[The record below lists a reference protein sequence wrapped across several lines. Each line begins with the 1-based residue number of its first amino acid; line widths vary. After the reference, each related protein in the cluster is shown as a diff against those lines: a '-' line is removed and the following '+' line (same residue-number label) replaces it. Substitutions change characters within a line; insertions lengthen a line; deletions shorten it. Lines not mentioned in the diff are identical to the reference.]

1 MKFSEKWLR
10 EWVDPA
16 VTSAELCEQLTM
28 AGLEVEA
35 CEPVAPAFS
44 GVVVGEVKT
53 LAPHPQADR
62 LQICQV
68 DIGAAE
74 ALSIVCG
81 AQNVRLGMKV
91 PTACIGAR
99 LPAGMRIKKTRLRGV
114 ESQGMLCSAREL
126 GLAEAAEGLMALPPE
141 ALPGTDVRQLLD
153 LDDHAIE
160 LGLTPNRSDCLSV
173 AGIAREVAVLNRCGL
188 AAPAAASPTPTASS
202 SEVFAVEI
210 LQPAACPRY
219 VGCVVRGIDPR
230 AVTPLW
236 MQERLRRSGLRS
248 ISAVVDIS
256 NYVMLEL
263 GQPMHAFDLDRLS
276 GGIQVRLARPGEKIT
291 LLDEQQ
297 LSLTEDT
304 LVIADHHQAV
314 AMAGIMGGL
323 ESAVDETTENL
334 FLESAFFT
342 PASIAGR
349 ARQYGLH
356 TDSSHRFERGVDY
369 ELPARAMDRA
379 LSLLLEIVGGEA
391 GPVMETLSQA
401 HLPAHQAISLR
412 AERVER
418 LLGLRVASDEIAD
431 ILVRL
436 GFRLN
441 EQSADS
447 WEVEVPSFRFDI
459 SMEADLIE
467 EIARIYGFHRLPETR
482 PMVGMKIAARD
493 PARRNRQRL
502 RHVLVDRGYQEVI
515 TYSFV
520 DARLQQLLD
529 PGITP
534 IALANPISPDT
545 AVMRTTLWA
554 GLLQALA
561 YNMNRQ
567 QRRVRLF
574 ECGSQFIPQEGGHSE
589 PQVVAGV
596 ASGPVCP
603 EQWGSD
609 ERPVDFFDVKGDLE
623 VLLAT
628 LGQDSGAVSFIS
640 EDPHPALHPG
650 QAACLRSSAGDCLGW
665 LGALH
670 PRVCRALQL
679 EQKVL
684 VFELNFNMIAGPGTA
699 QFRELSKFPAIR
711 RDLAIVVDE
720 AVTAGDLQAC
730 IRETAGEGLQQLQ
743 LFDVF
748 RGKGID
754 SGKKSLALGLT
765 LQAFSRT
772 LTDSEIDALIE
783 RVLRQLQQRFGATL
797 RE

>member
-1 MKFSEKWLR
+1 MKFSEQWLR

-35 CEPVAPAFS
+35 YEPVAPPFS
-44 GVVVGEVKT
+44 GIVVGEVET

-62 LQICQV
+62 LQLCQV
-68 DIGAAE
+68 NIGAAGP
-74 ALSIVCG
+74 LSIVCG
-81 AQNVRLGMKV
+81 AANVRVGMKV
-91 PTACIGAR
+91 PTACIGAC
-99 LPAGMRIKKTRLRGV
+99 LPGDIRIKKTRLRGV
-114 ESQGMLCSAREL
+114 ESQGMLCSAKEL
-126 GLAEAAEGLMALPPE
+126 GLAEAAEGLLDLPPE
-141 ALPGTDVRQLLD
+141 VLPGTDLRQLLG

-173 AGIAREVAVLNRCGL
+173 AGVAREVAVINRCAL
-188 AAPAAASPTPTASS
+188 QEPDVQAPAMLGNAT
-202 SEVFAVEI
+202 FAVEV

-219 VGCVVRGIDPR
+219 VGCVLRGIDSQ

-256 NYVMLEL
+256 NHVMLEL

-276 GGIQVRLARPGEKIT
+276 GGIQLRYAQPGEPIT

-314 AMAGIMGGL
+314 AVAGIMGGL
-323 ESAVDETTENL
+323 ESAVGEATTNL

-342 PASIAGR
+342 PEALAGK

-369 ELPARAMDRA
+369 ELPARAMARA

-391 GPVMETLSQA
+391 GPVMEA
-401 HLPAHQAISLR
+401 VVPDHLPGRQAVNLR

-418 LLGLRVASDEIAD
+418 LLGIPVAHDDITD
-431 ILVRL
+431 ILTRL
-436 GFRLN
+436 GFHLC
-441 EQSADS
+441 EQAPGS
-447 WEVEVPSFRFDI
+447 WSVVAPSFRFDI
-459 SMEADLIE
+459 TREVDLVE
-467 EIARIYGFHRLPETR
+467 EIARIYGYHQLPETQAV
-482 PMVGMKIAARD
+482 VGTQISARD
-493 PARRNRQRL
+493 LAGNERRRL
-502 RHVLVDRGYQEVI
+502 AHVLVDRGYQEVI
-515 TYSFV
+515 SYSFV

-529 PGITP
+529 PDITP
-534 IALANPISPDT
+534 IPLANPLSPDT
-545 AVMRTTLWA
+545 AVMRTNLWT
-554 GLLQALA
+554 GLLQALI

-574 ECGSQFIPQEGGHSE
+574 ECGSKFLSHERGHSE
-589 PQVVAGV
+589 PQIIAGLAV
-596 ASGPVCP
+596 GSVYP
-603 EQWGSD
+603 EQWGSVG
-609 ERPVDFFDVKGDLE
+609 RSVDFFDVKGDLE
-623 VLLAT
+623 ALLAS
-628 LGQDSGAVSFIS
+628 LGQDHAAVRFSN
-640 EDPHPALHPG
+640 ENPHPALHPG
-650 QAACLRSSAGDCLGW
+650 QAACLRSPQGDCLGW
-665 LGALH
+665 LGSLH
-670 PRVCRALQL
+670 PRVCHALQL
-679 EQKVL
+679 VQNVL
-684 VFELNFNMIAGPGTA
+684 VFELNFNMIGRSGTA
-699 QFRELSKFPAIR
+699 QFQELSKFPTIR

-720 AVTAGDLQAC
+720 AIPAGILQSC
-730 IRETAGEGLQQLQ
+730 IRETAGEDLRQLQ

-772 LTDSEIDALIE
+772 LTDKEIDALIE
-783 RVLRQLQQRFGATL
+783 RVLRQVQQKFGATL
-797 RE
+797 RD

>member
-35 CEPVAPAFS
+35 CEPVAPPFS
-44 GVVVGEVKT
+44 GIVVGEVET

-62 LQICQV
+62 LQICRV
-68 DIGAAE
+68 NIGAAGT
-74 ALSIVCG
+74 LSIVCG

-91 PTACIGAR
+91 PTACIGAL

-114 ESQGMLCSAREL
+114 ESQGMLCSAKEL
-126 GLAEAAEGLMALPPE
+126 GLAETAEGLMALPPE

-153 LDDHAIE
+153 LDDQAIE

-173 AGIAREVAVLNRCGL
+173 AGIAREVAVLNRCEL
-188 AAPAAASPTPTASS
+188 TAPATAVPTASHKA
-202 SEVFAVEI
+202 VFAIEV
-210 LQPAACPRY
+210 LQPAVCPRY
-219 VGCVVRGIDPR
+219 VGCVVRGINPR

-248 ISAVVDIS
+248 ISPVVDIS

-276 GGIQVRLARPGEKIT
+276 GGIQVRFARPGEKIT

-297 LSLTEDT
+297 LAMTADT

-323 ESAVDETTENL
+323 ESAVDEGTENL

-342 PASIAGR
+342 PEAIAGR

-369 ELPARAMDRA
+369 ELPARAMARA
-379 LSLLLEIVGGEA
+379 LSLLLEIVGGES
-391 GPVMETLSQA
+391 GPIMETASQA
-401 HLPAHQAISLR
+401 HLPAYQAVSLR

-418 LLGLRVASDEIAD
+418 LLGIRVASDEIAD
-431 ILVRL
+431 ILARL
-436 GFRLN
+436 GFGLN

-447 WEVEVPSFRFDI
+447 WAVAVPSSRFDI
-459 SMEADLIE
+459 SIEADLIE

-482 PMVGMKIAARD
+482 PMVRMKIAAHD
-493 PARRNRQRL
+493 QARRDRQRL
-502 RHVLVDRGYQEVI
+502 RQVLVDRGYQEVI

-529 PGITP
+529 PEISP
-534 IALANPISPDT
+534 LALANPISPDT
-545 AVMRTTLWA
+545 AVMRTSLWT

-574 ECGSQFIPQEGGHSE
+574 EWGSKFLPCEGGHRE
-589 PQVVAGV
+589 PQVLAGV
-596 ASGPVCP
+596 VSGAVCP

-623 VLLAT
+623 VLLAI
-628 LGQDSGAVSFIS
+628 LGQDREAVSFGS

-650 QAACLRSSAGDCLGW
+650 QTARLCSPAGDCLGW

-679 EQKVL
+679 EQNVL
-684 VFELNFNMIAGPGTA
+684 VFELNFNMIVGQGTP
-699 QFRELSKFPAIR
+699 QFRELSKFPAVR
-711 RDLAIVVDE
+711 RDLAIVVGE
-720 AVTAGDLQAC
+720 AVTAGALQSC
-730 IRETAGEGLQQLQ
+730 IRETAGEELRQLQ

-772 LTDSEIDALIE
+772 LTDSEIDVLIE
-783 RVLRQLQQRFGATL
+783 RVLQQLQQRFGATL